1 MTTIQES
8 GKTIRSW
15 WMYLLNGALLM
26 VLGIWM
32 LTMPRESFETLS
44 LIIGL
49 IVTITGVLETILSLY
64 YRKVHKE
71 WGWNISG
78 GILDII
84 IGIFLMVNPNTIL
97 VLITLFISFWL
108 ILGGILVIRKAI
120 DLRKHGRKNWIWML
134 LFGILIL
141 VLAVVLIW
149 HPQLV
154 GITMMFWLAISFISL
169 GIFRVV
175 MAFKL
180 QTLLKGS

>member
-1 MTTIQES
+1 MTIIQES
-8 GKTIRSW
+8 RNTFRSW
-15 WMYLLNGALLM
+15 WMYLLNGILLI

-49 IVTITGVLETILSLY
+49 IVSITGVLETILAFY

-84 IGIFLMVNPNTIL
+84 IGVFLIVNPNIIM

-108 ILGGILVIRKAI
+108 ILGGILVTRKAI
-120 DLRKHGRKNWIWML
+120 DLRKQGRKNWIWIL

-141 VLAVVLIW
+141 LLAVVLIW
-149 HPQLV
+149 HPQIV
-154 GITMMFWLAISFISL
+154 GITMMFWLAISFVSL
-169 GIFRVV
+169 GVFRVV
-175 MAFKL
+175 LAFNLKS
-180 QTLLKGS
+180 LLRA